1 MTNGIRNIIRV
12 AFATVAALLLS
23 GCGIYSFSG
32 TSIQADVK
40 TISVEYFQNKAMRV
54 NPSLAT
60 SLSEALIDK
69 YRKLTKLDIVSEDGD
84 MNVRG
89 DIVSYVTNPTAITA
103 EEVAAMNRL
112 TITVK
117 IEFTDKLH
125 PEEDLEK
132 SFSAYADYDS
142 NQSLDAVEAGL
153 CDQIIEILVD
163 DIFNATVAQ
172 W

>member
-1 MTNGIRNIIRV
+1 MTKHLKILL
-12 AFATVAALLLS
+12 TVTTLFILN

-40 TISVEYFQNKAMRV
+40 SIAVEYFENKALRV

-69 YRKLTKLDIVSEDGD
+69 YRKLTKLEIASDTGD
-84 MNVRG
+84 MNVSG
-89 DIVSYVTNPTAITA
+89 EIVSYVTNPTAITA
-103 EEVAAMNRL
+103 EEVAAQNRL

-117 IEFTDKLH
+117 VTFTNTLH
-125 PEEDLEK
+125 PEDDFDK
-132 SFSAYADYDS
+132 SFSAFADYDS

-153 CDQIIEILVD
+153 CDEIIETLVD
-163 DIFNATVAQ
+163 DIFNATVAN